1 MKQAVANLIRSTI
14 PRPIR
19 NALRRPRSTVNR
31 IIAKSQFMF
40 GRSAELSL
48 RRDWQLHCH
57 PICVPEFSVFATD
70 SVQRN
75 EMDRFVRR
83 CGNEMRLLDVGAHW
97 GIFTLT
103 ALKYGGPTVRSV
115 CIEPSPN
122 AAKIMRWNLKLNGI
136 GDQVKI
142 IEAAAGQ
149 TTGHLQMLTTGA
161 GGADYMVVPPE
172 HRPDSVAIPQIDLTS
187 LCASL
192 EFVPTHLK
200 MDIEGFEQEGL
211 LGALEILRRHRP
223 ILFLELHGD
232 LIRRRNRDPQAVL
245 QILTDAGY
253 AILYDEEQPVDL
265 AQLASCGFNA
275 RLLGLPRAQASR

>member
-1 MKQAVANLIRSTI
+1 MKQAVVNLIRSTI
-14 PRPIR
+14 PRPVR
-19 NALRRPRSTVNR
+19 NALRRPRSTVSR
-31 IIAKSQFMF
+31 VIAKSQFMF
-40 GRSAELSL
+40 GRTARLSL
-48 RRDWQLHCH
+48 RPDWQLHCH
-57 PICVPEFSVFATD
+57 PICVPEFNVFATD

-75 EMDRFVRR
+75 ELDRFVRR
-83 CGNEMRLLDVGAHW
+83 CSDEMRLLDVGAHW

-103 ALKYGGPTVRSV
+103 ALKYGGPAVRSV
-115 CIEPSPN
+115 CLEPSPD

-136 GDQVKI
+136 GDRVKI

-161 GGADYMVVPPE
+161 GGADYLVVAPE
-172 HRPDSVAIPQIDLTS
+172 HRPDSVAIPQIDITS

-192 EFVPTHLK
+192 EFFPTHIK

-211 LGALEILRRHRP
+211 LGAREILRQHRP

-253 AILYDEEQPVDL
+253 ELLHDGEQPADL
-265 AQLASCGFNA
+265 RQLAGCGFNA
-275 RLLGLPRAQASR
+275 RLLGLPRA